1 MTDQDVIP
9 IENDDLA
16 NLLNNPEEYKSWVI
30 EILELDSSKLAQ
42 KIKTRLEENIIDNE
56 TDILL
61 RQLTEV
67 IPYNMIIPFLRD
79 QLGLSIQS
87 DKDCVESLEGIK
99 KYLEDEGDLDLINQ
113 IIEYVNSTEGELD
126 ENIIP
131 EIDLLGVIDKIPVE
145 KFPEI
150 YNCIDYITQITEEE

>member
-16 NLLNNPEEYKSWVI
+16 NLLNKPDEYKSWVI

-150 YNCIDYITQITEEE
+150 YNCIDYITKNTEE